1 MKISNE
7 TKIGALTL
15 LTVVILVLGFNFLKG
30 KSVFKSG
37 FFLYA
42 KYPDTKSLQPSNPV
56 IVNGYQVGSVYS
68 IKAADKSLNEIIVE
82 IKLNDEYQIPKNSVA
97 TIQSNPLGSPKI
109 EVARGNSGY
118 FLKNGDTLTTGDDPG
133 LLGSLSSKFGPAADQ
148 LTSSLGH
155 LDSLLMNFN
164 TVLNSDNKGSITSIL
179 SNLQKTT
186 ANFTVTSAYLQTL
199 LNAQS
204 GALAHSLGNMETFTS
219 NLNTNNSK
227 LNSTID
233 NLQTTTKHL
242 SDADIKGMMDNLNK
256 TVSELQGSIAKIG
269 SDNGTLGALINDKA
283 LYNNLNSS
291 VRSMNILLD
300 DLRAHPKRYVNI
312 SVFGRKDKGDYLTA
326 PLVADSVSNTSK

>member
-15 LTVVILVLGFNFLKG
+15 LAVVLLILGFNFLKG

-42 KYPDTKSLQPSNPV
+42 KYTDTKGLQNSNAV
-56 IVNGYQVGSVYS
+56 IVNGFQVGTVYS
-68 IKAADKSLNEIIVE
+68 IKADDKSLSGITVE
-82 IKLNDEYQIPKNSVA
+82 IKLNDAFQLPKNSVA
-97 TIQSNPLGSPKI
+97 VIQSNPLGSPKI
-109 EVARGNSGY
+109 EITRGNSGY
-118 FLKNGDTLTTGDDPG
+118 YLKSGDTLVSGQDQG
-133 LLGSLSSKFGPAADQ
+133 LLGSLSSKLSPAADQ
-148 LTSSLGH
+148 LTSALGH

-164 TVLNSDNKGSITSIL
+164 TVLNTNNKGSITSIL

-186 ANFTVTSAYLQTL
+186 ASFAVTSTYLQTL

-204 GALAHSLGNMETFTS
+204 GALAHSLNNMEKFTG
-219 NLNTNNSK
+219 NLNTNNGK
-227 LNSTID
+227 LNQSVA
-233 NLQTTTKHL
+233 NLQTMTQHL
-242 SDADIKGMMDNLNK
+242 SEADIKGMMNNLNQ
-256 TVSELQGSIAKIG
+256 TVADLRSSIAKIS
-269 SDNGTLGALINDKA
+269 SDNGTLGALINDKG

-300 DLRAHPKRYVNI
+300 DLRAHPKRYVSI

-326 PLVADSVSNTSK
+326 PLPTDSTKSSK